1 MRIRGPLPAVLCLA
15 LAPSAVHAAGDLP
28 AIEARGT
35 LRILVPADETPE
47 MFAFERG
54 TSPGFEREMLEGFA
68 ALRKVKIEVIP
79 VERFE
84 DILPA
89 LQKGQGD
96 VVTGI
101 NDTAARRQAVD
112 FTVEVLPSRHVVVT
126 RKPHP
131 PVGTVFQF
139 RSEKVGVLKGT
150 TWADSASAAGV
161 HPELFAE
168 EKDVLAA
175 LKSGRITS
183 TVISGTEFILAQRH
197 DTDLQVGIVL
207 GSPGSAAWAVRK
219 EDRQLKAALD
229 DYLTG
234 LRHTGSWS
242 RLVVKYFGRDALD
255 VLGKRD

>member
-1 MRIRGPLPAVLCLA
+1 MKIRRLLAAASFMAFVAPPAR
-15 LAPSAVHAAGDLP
+15 AAGDLP
-28 AIEARGT
+28 GIETRGT

-79 VERFE
+79 IERFE

-89 LQKGQGD
+89 LQRGQGD
-96 VVTGI
+96 IVTGI

-112 FTVEVLPSRHVVVT
+112 FTVEVLPSRHVAVT

-131 PVGTVFQF
+131 AVDTVFQF
-139 RSEKVGVLKGT
+139 RAEKVGVLKGT
-150 TWADSASAAGV
+150 TWADTAVAAGV
-161 HPELFAE
+161 RPELFAE

-175 LKSGRITS
+175 LKSGRITA
-183 TVISGTEFILAQRH
+183 TVLSGTEFILVQRH
-197 DTDLQVGIVL
+197 DSDLQAGVAL

-219 EDRQLKAALD
+219 EDHQLKSALD
-229 DYLTG
+229 AYLTG

>member
-1 MRIRGPLPAVLCLA
+1 MRIRRPLRAILLLA
-15 LAPSAVHAAGDLP
+15 LAPVSGLVAGDLP
-28 AIEARGT
+28 AIVSGGT
-35 LRILVPADETPE
+35 LRVLVPADETPE

-68 ALRKVKIEVIP
+68 ALRKVKLDVIP

-84 DILPA
+84 EILPA
-89 LQKGQGD
+89 LQKHQGD

-101 NDTAARRQAVD
+101 NDTAARRQTVD
-112 FTVEVLPSRHVVVT
+112 FTVEVLPSRHLVVT

-131 PVGTVFQF
+131 PVGSAFQF
-139 RSEKVGVLKGT
+139 RAEKVGVLKGT
-150 TWADSASAAGV
+150 TWADSALAAGV

-168 EKDVLAA
+168 EKEVLAA
-175 LKSGRITS
+175 LKAGRITA
-183 TVISGTEFILAQRH
+183 TVLSGTEFILVQRR
-197 DTDLQVGIVL
+197 DTDLQAGIVL

-219 EDRQLKAALD
+219 EDPQLKSALD

>member
-1 MRIRGPLPAVLCLA
+1 MRIRRSLPAAVLLAVA
-15 LAPSAVHAAGDLP
+15 LAAGLAAGDLP
-28 AIEARGT
+28 AIEGRGT
-35 LRILVPADETPE
+35 LRILVPGDETPE

-68 ALRKVKIEVIP
+68 ALRKIKLEVIP
-79 VERFE
+79 VDRFE
-84 DILPA
+84 EILPA

-101 NDTAARRQAVD
+101 NDTSARRQTVD

-126 RKPHP
+126 RKPR
-131 PVGTVFQF
+131 PVVASAFQF
-139 RSEKVGVLKGT
+139 RAEKVGVLRGT
-150 TWADSASAAGV
+150 TWADSAAAAGA

-168 EKDVLAA
+168 EKEVLAA
-175 LKSGRITS
+175 LKSGRITA
-183 TVISGTEFILAQRH
+183 TVLSGTEFILAQRH
-197 DTDLQVGIVL
+197 DTELQAGIVL
-207 GSPGSAAWAVRK
+207 GTPGSAAWAVRK